1 MHSNLFSGLITVGG
15 LSNILL
21 TSTCGIVLSSL
32 TPISKKK
39 QFTWLARFSCD
50 IMLLSSSWIFEK
62 SIIYDPTWQL
72 VP

>member
-32 TPISKKK
+32 TPISEKK

-62 SIIYDPTWQL
+62 SIIYDPMWQL
-72 VP
+72 VS